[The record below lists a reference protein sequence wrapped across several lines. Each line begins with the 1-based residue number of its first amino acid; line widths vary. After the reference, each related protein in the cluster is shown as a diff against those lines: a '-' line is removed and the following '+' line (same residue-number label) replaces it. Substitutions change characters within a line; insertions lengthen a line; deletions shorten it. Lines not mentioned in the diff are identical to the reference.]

1 MARPEGDYTNRQMF
15 GFNKGVGTPLT
26 QIRQAIV
33 SFPIGFDG
41 WASSKAATGA
51 DARGTQQNPDASRNA
66 VWPRR

>member
-1 MARPEGDYTNRQMF
+1 MQICRNLVAILDADE
-15 GFNKGVGTPLT
+15 V